1 MLKTSPETT
10 TAYLTQT
17 LVYFSDST
25 KEFKSI
31 GSLPAA
37 YAGNAAQKLIR
48 GADSYTLP
56 TSVRWPNLHVAQSP
70 LVQALMA
77 RAAEAKPL
85 VRRPAVDSYG
95 IHPVFD
101 RTVKVLAVNDEMVT
115 YRLSDGEGSRQYT
128 VLTTSLE
135 NWNMNFCG
143 PKAEA

>member
-48 GADSYTLP
+48 NADFYTLP

-70 LVQALMA
+70 LVQTLMA
-77 RAAEAKPL
+77 RAAEAKPR
-85 VRRPAVDSYG
+85 VKRPAVNSYG
-95 IHPVFD
+95 IHPETG
-101 RTVKVLAVNDEMVT
+101 RTVKVLAVGDGMVA
-115 YRLSDGEGSRQYT
+115 YRLSNGEGSRQYRI
-128 VLTTSLE
+128 LTTTLE
-135 NWNMNFCG
+135 DWNEKFYG
-143 PKAEA
+143 PKA